1 MRHDDAVTWDGESA
15 HSLAALLDLPRVE
28 LRTSVSSTMD
38 LAHTLAVEGAPA
50 GTLVLADEQTAGR
63 GRGGKRWRSAPGA
76 GIWMTILDRPND
88 ADALGV
94 LAIRLGL
101 RAAPVLE
108 RHVDAPIRLKW
119 PNDLLVDGRKL
130 AGILV
135 EARWRDGS
143 IDWVAIGI
151 GVNVRI
157 DGDEPEGTAVRAGAR
172 RLDVLAELVPVVRAA
187 ARARGSLTEEE
198 LGRWRARDHAAGKR
212 CRQPIAGRIRGVAA
226 DGALIVEQGG
236 EMALARSGSLVLEEE
251 P

>member
-1 MRHDDAVTWDGESA
+1 MRHDEGVTWDGESA
-15 HSLAALLDLPRVE
+15 HTLAALLDLPRVE

-38 LAHTLAVEGAPA
+38 LAHALAAEGAPA
-50 GTLVLADEQTAGR
+50 GTLVLADAQTAGR

-76 GIWMTILDRPND
+76 GIWMTIIERPND
-88 ADALGV
+88 AAALGV

-101 RAAPVLE
+101 KAAPVLE
-108 RHVDAPIRLKW
+108 RYVDAPVRLKW
-119 PNDLLVDGRKL
+119 PNDLLAHGRKL

-135 EARWRDGS
+135 ETRWRDGS
-143 IDWVAIGI
+143 VDWVAIGI

-157 DGDEPEGTAVRAGAR
+157 DDAEVEAAGMRGGTR
-172 RLDVLAELVPVVRAA
+172 RRDVLAELLPAVRAA
-187 ARARGSLTEEE
+187 ARARGRLTEEE
-198 LGRWRARDHAAGKR
+198 LGRWGARDHAAGRR